1 MKIYQHISKTL
12 PVELIA
18 TKILPQITPFLMES
32 QLNRSE
38 FDEYMIT
45 LKGLLDRIQEERYK
59 VIK

>member
-1 MKIYQHISKTL
+1 
-12 PVELIA
+12 
-18 TKILPQITPFLMES
+18 MES

-59 VIK
+59 VINIIISKTLDSSV